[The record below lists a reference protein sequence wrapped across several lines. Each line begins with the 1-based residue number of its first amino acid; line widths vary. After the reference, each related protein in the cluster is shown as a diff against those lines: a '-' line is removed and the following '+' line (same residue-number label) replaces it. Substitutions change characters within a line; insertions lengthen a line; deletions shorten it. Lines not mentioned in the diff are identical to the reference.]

1 VSEYA
6 RTLTRL
12 DNGLRVVTVS
22 MPHLHSAS
30 ISVYVRVGSRHETA
44 ATNGLSHFLEHMFF
58 RGADGFPDS
67 TALNAAMEDLGG
79 HLDGYTTRDYSAFQS
94 TVHPDHVGD
103 ATDLLGR
110 IFVAPHFTEMEI
122 ERSII
127 LEEVLD
133 ALDERGREIE
143 LDTIAHRSAF
153 GDHPLAQSID
163 GPKKNLKRF
172 TEDDLQ
178 THRRRFYG
186 ANNSVLCFAGRISP
200 TACRRYAKKSFGS
213 LFGGKRATE
222 GPRPK
227 ILGDPTVRF
236 VSSDD
241 AQTRARLTF
250 RVEPESHADFPALLL
265 LRRVL
270 DGGLSA
276 RLQVELVEKRGI
288 VYEISAG
295 LDSYSDCALFDFEL
309 AVAHK
314 KLPYALEELAKVLLD
329 LRDHGVTEEELDRV
343 RRRARFGVE
352 FGLDSTMDLSH
363 WFGALQ
369 LWRDP
374 IRPEERLQ
382 QLEAVST
389 HALLRAARKYF
400 TPARMSFAAV
410 GGASRAQ
417 VKEARAV
424 LRAFQKECSSS
435 QR

>member
-1 VSEYA
+1 VSEYQSA
-6 RTLTRL
+6 VTRL
-12 DNGLRVVTVS
+12 DNGLTVVTVS

-30 ISVYVRVGSRHETA
+30 ISVYVRVGSRHETER
-44 ATNGLSHFLEHMFF
+44 TNGLSHFLEHMFF
-58 RGADGFPDS
+58 RGCDGFPDS

-94 TVHPDHVGD
+94 TVHPDYVGD

-110 IFVAPHFTEMEI
+110 MFVAPHFTELEI

-127 LEEVLD
+127 LEEILD

-143 LDTIAHRSAF
+143 LDTIAHRGAF
-153 GDHPLAQSID
+153 GTHPLAQSID

-172 TEDDLQ
+172 SEKDLRA
-178 THRRRFYG
+178 HRKKFYG
-186 ANNSVLCFAGRISP
+186 AENSVLCFAGRISP
-200 TACRRYAKKSFGS
+200 AACRRFAKKSFGGLFSGKPASEGRPPS
-213 LFGGKRATE
+213 LSDRV
-222 GPRPK
+222 
-227 ILGDPTVRF
+227 PTRF
-236 VSSDD
+236 VYSDD

-250 RVEPESHADFPALLL
+250 RVVPESHRDYPALVL

-288 VYEISAG
+288 VYEIGAS
-295 LDSYSDCALFDFEL
+295 LDSYSDCGLLDFEL

-314 KLPYALEELAKVLLD
+314 KLPYALEELGRVLAD
-329 LRDHGVTEEELDRV
+329 LRDRPIAEAEIDRV

-374 IRPEERLQ
+374 IRPEDRLK
-382 QLEAVST
+382 QLQAVTSDQ
-389 HALLRAARKYF
+389 LQRVARKYLS
-400 TPARMSFAAV
+400 AERMSFAAV
-410 GGASRAQ
+410 GGAPKTQLAAA
-417 VKEARAV
+417 K
-424 LRAFQKECSSS
+424 QKLKHLAEDLS
-435 QR
+435 Q

>member
-1 VSEYA
+1 MSEYTSA
-6 RTLTRL
+6 VSRL
-12 DNGLRVVTVS
+12 DNGLQVVTVS

-30 ISVYVRVGSRHETA
+30 ISVYVRVGSRHESA
-44 ATNGLSHFLEHMFF
+44 RTNGLSHFLEHMFF
-58 RGADGFPDS
+58 RGCDGFPDS

-94 TVHPDHVGD
+94 TVHPDYVGD

-110 IFVAPHFTEMEI
+110 MFVAPHFTELEI

-127 LEEVLD
+127 LEEILD

-143 LDTIAHRSAF
+143 LDTIAHRGAF

-163 GPKKNLKRF
+163 GPKRNLKRF
-172 TEDDLQ
+172 SEDDLHL
-178 THRRRFYG
+178 HRRRFYG
-186 ANNSVLCFAGRISP
+186 AHNSVLCFAGRISP
-200 TACRRYAKKSFGS
+200 SACRRFAKKSFGG
-213 LFGGKRATE
+213 LFGGKRSSE
-222 GPRPK
+222 GRAPPLLDRVSTK
-227 ILGDPTVRF
+227 F
-236 VSSDD
+236 VYSDD

-250 RVEPESHADFPALLL
+250 RVEPESHRDFPALLL

-288 VYEISAG
+288 VYEISAS
-295 LDSYSDCALFDFEL
+295 LDSYSDCGLLDFEL

-314 KLPYALEELAKVLLD
+314 KLPYALEELGRVLAD
-329 LRDHGVTEEELDRV
+329 LRTNAITEAEIDRV

-374 IRPEERLQ
+374 IRPEERLK
-382 QLEAVST
+382 QLQAVTSDQ
-389 HALLRAARKYF
+389 LLRTARKYLS
-400 TPARMSFAAV
+400 AERMSFAAV
-410 GGASRAQ
+410 GGAPKAQ
-417 VKEARAV
+417 LAAAK
-424 LRAFQKECSSS
+424 QKLKSIAEDLSP
-435 QR
+435 